1 MVLQPLPK
9 RTKRRC
15 EKSTRFRGR
24 LKSPI
29 CVTNVSAV
37 NSSENKYE
45 QRQDEQTRNI
55 SKKHDS
61 RTTASAHAQDKP
73 KTNAADASTPA
84 GPTEAKVEKLKWPLP
99 PSSIHDGLL
108 FRKVG

>member
-9 RTKRRC
+9 RTNRRC
-15 EKSTRFRGR
+15 EKSTRSRGQ

-29 CVTNVSAV
+29 CVTNVSVV
-37 NSSENKYE
+37 NSSGKRYE
-45 QRQDEQTRNI
+45 QRQDEQTGNI
-55 SKKHDS
+55 LKKHDS
-61 RTTASAHAQDKP
+61 RTTASAHAQDGP

-84 GPTEAKVEKLKWPLP
+84 GPTEDKVEKPKWPLP

>member
-1 MVLQPLPK
+1 MVLQALPK

-15 EKSTRFRGR
+15 EKSTRFRGQ

-29 CVTNVSAV
+29 CVTNVSAI

-61 RTTASAHAQDKP
+61 RTTASAHAQDGP